1 MEKGVLSS
9 GSGKV
14 KETWEISGK
23 NLRFDKEY
31 PCNYGYPWPP
41 RSYTCSFCQ
50 REFKS
55 AQALGGHMNIHRRD
69 RARLRDIQSADHDH
83 PNNNNP
89 SLLVTNSNDHLDQH
103 PNPNPNPNPNHPNPI
118 DNFSPS
124 SSPTNNNIYAHQYS
138 LVSLS
143 LSSLP
148 PSIKN
153 GENKLNMGLGRFKDF
168 LTIENNP
175 QHEVLKAATH
185 STKEVVKLD
194 LELCLGETK
203 QELDLE
209 LRLGI

>member
-14 KETWEISGK
+14 KETWEMSGK
-23 NLRFDKEY
+23 NLKFDKEY
-31 PCNYGYPWPP
+31 PYNYGYPWPP

-69 RARLRDIQSADHDH
+69 RARLRDIQVSDHDH
-83 PNNNNP
+83 PNNN
-89 SLLVTNSNDHLDQH
+89 SSNHHDQY

-118 DNFSPS
+118 NNFSPC
-124 SSPTNNNIYAHQYS
+124 SPTNNNIYTHQYS

-143 LSSLP
+143 LSSFP

-153 GENKLNMGLGRFKDF
+153 GEKLNIGLGKDLLPLENHPHHELFKG
-168 LTIENNP
+168 IN
-175 QHEVLKAATH
+175 H
-185 STKEVVKLD
+185 STKEAVKLD